1 MIRKL
6 IIAGLVALLLAALCV
21 FLGVFLGLDSRTS
34 SSVYSY
40 SRAAVATDAG
50 KCSEIGRDILKQ
62 KGSAVDAAIA
72 AMLCVGLMNA
82 HSAGIGGGLFL
93 TIYDASTGKTETI
106 NSRETAPRNAS
117 EDMFG
122 NNTELSKKGGLSIA
136 IPGEIRGYQVAHQR
150 HGRLPWKQLFQPSI
164 ELAKNGFPVSKALAD
179 AIYQT
184 KTTIEKDVSL
194 REVFCNSEGKIMKE
208 KDTITFPKLAETY
221 RIIAEEGPNAFY
233 NGSLAQQIVKDI
245 QAAGGII
252 TLEDLRSYLPELT
265 ENALQINIGG
275 YKLRVPDAPSSGPVL
290 GLILNILDGYNFSKD
305 SVSTTEKKILSYHRI
320 LEAFRF
326 AYAKRSM
333 LGDPRYLNITDLI
346 HNMTSDYFADDIRS
360 KISDDTTHPVQY
372 YSPDFYVPDDH
383 GTSHLSVV
391 AEDGS
396 AVAATST
403 INFYFGS
410 KVRSRTSGILFNNE
424 MADFSLPVF
433 ENDNGVPPS
442 SNLIQPG
449 KRPLSSMCPS
459 IVFDKNNNV
468 KMVVGAS
475 GGTRI
480 TTATALVILNVL
492 FFDYDLRKA
501 VAASRMHNQLLR
513 NITELEKDMDK
524 VGCFSFT
531 NPFYFLLPFHQLC
544 SEHKTP
550 SAILQAGELAV
561 LLSSSVSRS
570 ISTDNL
576 THLKQTSHM
585 IFCFCLFVFLYPV
598 FCTAPQPQ

>member
-1 MIRKL
+1 MSRKL

-21 FLGVFLGLDSRTS
+21 FLGVFLGLESRTS
-34 SSVYSY
+34 SSIYSY
-40 SRAAVATDAG
+40 PRAAVATDAG

-62 KGSAVDAAIA
+62 NGSAVDAAIA

-82 HSAGIGGGLFL
+82 HSAGIGGGLIL

-106 NSRETAPRNAS
+106 NSRETAPRNAT

-122 NNTELSKKGGLSIA
+122 NNTELPKEGGLSIA
-136 IPGEIRGYQVAHQR
+136 IPGEIRGYQMAHQR

-164 ELAKNGFPVSKALAD
+164 ELAKNGFPVSRALAN
-179 AIYQT
+179 AINENKT
-184 KTTIEKDVSL
+184 KIEKTVSL
-194 REVFCNSEGKIMKE
+194 CEVFCNSEGKILKE

-221 RIIAEEGPNAFY
+221 RIIAEEGPDAFY

-265 ENALQINIGG
+265 ENALQINIGE

-326 AYAKRSM
+326 AYAMRKM

-372 YSPDFYVPDDH
+372 YSPDFYFPDDH

-410 KVRSRTSGILFNNE
+410 RVRSRTSGILFNNE
-424 MADFSLPVF
+424 MADFSLPIF
-433 ENDNGVPPS
+433 ENDYGVPPS
-442 SNLIQPG
+442 HNNFIQPG

-459 IVFDKNNNV
+459 IVFDKNNDV

-475 GGTRI
+475 GDTKI
-480 TTATALVILNVL
+480 TTATALVILNAL
-492 FFDYDLRKA
+492 FFEYDVRKA
-501 VAASRMHNQLLR
+501 VTEPRIHLLS
-513 NITELEKDMDK
+513 NITVLEKDMDK
-524 VGCFSFT
+524 SIKEGLELKHHEINQTIDSQSIV
-531 NPFYFLLPFHQLC
+531 Q
-544 SEHKTP
+544 
-550 SAILQAGELAV
+550 AIVRHGSMLHAESDYRKGGYPAG
-561 LLSSSVSRS
+561 
-570 ISTDNL
+570 
-576 THLKQTSHM
+576 
-585 IFCFCLFVFLYPV
+585 Y
-598 FCTAPQPQ
+598 

>member
-1 MIRKL
+1 
-6 IIAGLVALLLAALCV
+6 
-21 FLGVFLGLDSRTS
+21 
-34 SSVYSY
+34 
-40 SRAAVATDAG
+40 
-50 KCSEIGRDILKQ
+50 
-62 KGSAVDAAIA
+62 
-72 AMLCVGLMNA
+72 
-82 HSAGIGGGLFL
+82 
-93 TIYDASTGKTETI
+93 
-106 NSRETAPRNAS
+106 
-117 EDMFG
+117 MFG

-136 IPGEIRGYQVAHQR
+136 IPGEIRGYQMAHQR

-179 AIYQT
+179 AIYET

-194 REVFCNSEGKIMKE
+194 CEVFCNSEGKILKE

-221 RIIAEEGPNAFY
+221 RIIAEEGPDAFY

-265 ENALQINIGG
+265 ENALQINIGE

-360 KISDDTTHPVQY
+360 KISDDTTRPVQY

-403 INFYFGS
+403 INLYFGS
-410 KVRSRTSGILFNNE
+410 KVRSRTSGILFNDE
-424 MADFSLPVF
+424 MDDFSSPVF
-433 ENDNGVPPS
+433 ENDYGVPPS
-442 SNLIQPG
+442 HNNFIQPG

-480 TTATALVILNVL
+480 TTGTALVILNAL
-492 FFDYDLRKA
+492 FFDYDVRKA
-501 VAASRMHNQLLR
+501 VSEPRMHNQLLP

-524 VGCFSFT
+524 NIKEGLELKHHEIKQSTSKSIV
-531 NPFYFLLPFHQLC
+531 Q
-544 SEHKTP
+544 
-550 SAILQAGELAV
+550 AIVRHDSTLHAESDYRKGGYPAG
-561 LLSSSVSRS
+561 
-570 ISTDNL
+570 
-576 THLKQTSHM
+576 
-585 IFCFCLFVFLYPV
+585 Y
-598 FCTAPQPQ
+598 